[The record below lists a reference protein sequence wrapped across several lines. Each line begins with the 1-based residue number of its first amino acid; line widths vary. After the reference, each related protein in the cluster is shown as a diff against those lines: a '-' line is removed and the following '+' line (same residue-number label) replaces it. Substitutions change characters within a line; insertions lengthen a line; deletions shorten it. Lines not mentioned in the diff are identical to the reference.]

1 MRISGVGVLLTGAS
15 RGIGRALAWELA
27 RRGCRLAL
35 VARGL
40 DDLQALEGELRAH
53 GVVVRAFAAD
63 VGDGAAMA
71 EVARQAA
78 DFLQPWRVVI
88 ANAGIGFHGSGIA
101 FVPERWQQLVRV
113 NLLGVWHTVASC
125 FPFLQTPAA
134 IGVVSSLSALL
145 PYRGGGVY
153 AATKSALNAY
163 LRCLQLELP
172 RQACTVGWVCPG
184 PVATDMIVEGIPHS
198 KLPRL
203 ARWLVPV
210 LPAEKVARGL
220 VRLLEKGG
228 GEKVMP
234 WLAAFFASFYRHF
247 PRLAG
252 AVLRLS
258 GAGEA

>member
-35 VARGL
+35 VARGPR
-40 DDLQALEGELRAH
+40 DLQALEGELRAH
-53 GVVVRAFAAD
+53 GVVVRTFAAD
-63 VGDGAAMA
+63 VGDGVAMT
-71 EVARQAA
+71 EVAGQAA
-78 DFLQPWRVVI
+78 DFLQPWQVVI
-88 ANAGIGFHGSGIA
+88 ANAGIGIHGPGTA
-101 FVPERWQQLVRV
+101 FLPEQWHQLVRV
-113 NLLGVWHTVASC
+113 NLLGVWQTVASC
-125 FPFLQTPAA
+125 FPFLQKPAA
-134 IGVVSSLSALL
+134 IGVVSSLSALI
-145 PYRGGGVY
+145 PYRGGGFY

-172 RQACTVGWVCPG
+172 PKAWTVGWVCPG
-184 PVATDMIVEGIPHS
+184 PVATDMIVEGIPHR
-198 KLPRL
+198 KLPRV

-210 LPAEKVARGL
+210 LSAEKVASGV

-234 WLAAFFASFYRHF
+234 WSAAFFASFYRHF

-252 AVLRLS
+252 VVLRLS